1 MTDSRLPDEWL
12 GHPKFDRLSDPAW
25 RVFTCALMYCNR
37 YGTDG
42 RVNRMHFKYLHPD
55 ENVQPRLDELKE
67 QGLGEFESGDF
78 VFCGWQELGQ
88 SPAELVRRQKE
99 RNRLKQ
105 KNYRQRISNAG
116 DGDAL
121 PVT

>member
-42 RVNRMHFKYLHPD
+42 TFTMVKHS
-55 ENVQPRLDELKE
+55 Q
-67 QGLGEFESGDF
+67 
-78 VFCGWQELGQ
+78 
-88 SPAELVRRQKE
+88 
-99 RNRLKQ
+99 
-105 KNYRQRISNAG
+105 
-116 DGDAL
+116 
-121 PVT
+121 

>member
-42 RVNRMHFKYLHPD
+42 RIDRMHFKYLHPD
-55 ENVQPRLDELKE
+55 GEVQIRLDELKLND
-67 QGLGEFESGDF
+67 LGRYDNGDF
-78 VFCGWQELGQ
+78 ILSDWEGIGQ
-88 SPAELVRRQKE
+88 SPASVVRLQKE

-105 KNYRQRISNAG
+105 MKYRRRNSG
-116 DGDAL
+116 SSEHG
-121 PVT
+121 P